1 MADERA
7 VRDVYVHTF
16 APMGTVV
23 TIQVVGHGE
32 DDARREAR
40 AESVARA
47 AAWFD
52 TIEKCCSR
60 FDPAS
65 ELRLLGNHV
74 GVPVHA
80 SPTLYEAVRFALAVA
95 EESGGAF
102 DPTVGHRMESRGF
115 DRNYKTGEPSA
126 SGVQPDG
133 AVSWREVRLDGSA
146 RTITL
151 LKPMVLDLGAV
162 AKGLA
167 VDAAAR
173 ELAPFENFAIDAGGD
188 LYLGG
193 HNADGADWSVGIR
206 HPREQSLIE
215 TLRVSNTAVCTSG
228 DYERRSPSD
237 ARVHHIMDAR
247 TGATAGALSSVT
259 VIAQSAMVADALAT
273 AAFALGPDD
282 GLEFLERQGVR
293 GLMMTSSLERLET
306 AAHA

>member
-1 MADERA
+1 MS
-7 VRDVYVHTF
+7 DVYVHTF

-32 DDARREAR
+32 TDALRTAR
-40 AESVARA
+40 ADGVARA
-47 AAWFD
+47 ASWFD
-52 TIEKCCSR
+52 SIEDCCSR
-60 FDPAS
+60 FDAES
-65 ELRLLGNHV
+65 ELRKLSNHI
-74 GVPVHA
+74 GVPTHV

-95 EESGGAF
+95 DESGGAF

-115 DRNYKTGEPSA
+115 DRHHRTGEVA
-126 SGVQPDG
+126 SSGIAATDS
-133 AVSWREVRLDGSA
+133 VSWRDVQLDESA
-146 RTITL
+146 QTVTL
-151 LKPMVLDLGAV
+151 LKPLVLDLGAV

-193 HNADGADWSVGIR
+193 HNAEGAEWSVGIR
-206 HPREQSLIE
+206 HPREETLIE

-228 DYERRSPSD
+228 DYERKNPADDRD
-237 ARVHHIMDAR
+237 HHIMDAR
-247 TGATAGALSSVT
+247 TGETAAALTSVT

-273 AAFALGPDD
+273 AAFALGPHD

-293 GLMMTSSLERLET
+293 GVMMTSSLERLET
-306 AAHA
+306 AARV